1 MDNFENN
8 GNLPKENDKEQF
20 PQSNL
25 PPVTEAETAEQSVQQ
40 EQQQD
45 AQEQDVQQS
54 KQAPQED
61 QVQQNVQN
69 VPQNDFG
76 ATPNYVP
83 PQEQQQMGQF
93 QQGQPRQEQPQGQPQ
108 SWQPQQ
114 WQPQQYPQQGTA
126 MPPPQYAQQGQQ
138 GTPPKKRRF
147 STGCLCVVIAA
158 VILMFMAIVVISAAI
173 SVRDR
178 SKKDD
183 SDQGFT
189 PAIIRELPSSDN
201 AEHVTINIQTVHKP
215 VLEEEMY
222 RDKET
227 GLLTT
232 VGVAKTI
239 LPSQVKI
246 NAFGEVPY
254 LPASSGSGI
263 ILTEDGYILTNAH
276 VIDDATRL
284 SVELYDG
291 SEEKAS
297 IIGFDKKSDLAVI
310 KIDRK
315 DLTPAEI
322 GTSADLVIGE
332 EVALAGAGGGF
343 ANTVTY
349 GYVTGLDREIDTDYI
364 SSSTIRCIQTDVA
377 LNPGNSGGALVNMYG
392 QVVGVAVAL
401 MNHEKYEN
409 IGFSIAIDDAVP
421 IAEELMAKGYV
432 STRARVG
439 VTFVSVG
446 DDFAKTYKVE
456 AGLCIMEIDPTCD
469 IANAGL
475 EPYDII
481 THIDGMRVY
490 GTEEILKALADK
502 IPGDEITL
510 TIFRK
515 EITGDPTTFDVSI
528 KLAPDTSSMS
538 GYSVSKNADDDAS
551 SDVIK

>member
-8 GNLPKENDKEQF
+8 SQPNENNTDGTQF
-20 PQSNL
+20 PQNSL
-25 PPVTEAETAEQSVQQ
+25 PPVTDKETAEQQVQPQPREIPPREVQPNGTPMPQYQPQYAMPNTPPQETQ
-40 EQQQD
+40 EQQ
-45 AQEQDVQQS
+45 AVREQQ
-54 KQAPQED
+54 
-61 QVQQNVQN
+61 
-69 VPQNDFG
+69 
-76 ATPNYVP
+76 VP
-83 PQEQQQMGQF
+83 PKQ
-93 QQGQPRQEQPQGQPQ
+93 
-108 SWQPQQ
+108 
-114 WQPQQYPQQGTA
+114 
-126 MPPPQYAQQGQQ
+126 
-138 GTPPKKRRF
+138 RRL

-158 VILMFMAIVVISAAI
+158 VILMFMVIVVLAAAI
-173 SVRDR
+173 SLRDG
-178 SKKDD
+178 KKSENELDF
-183 SDQGFT
+183 SN
-189 PAIIRELPSSDN
+189 AIIREVTPDN
-201 AEHVTINIQTVHKP
+201 TPERVTVNIPTARKP

-222 RDKET
+222 RDRET

-254 LPASSGSGI
+254 VPSSSGSGI

-276 VIDDATRL
+276 VIDEANSL
-284 SVELYDG
+284 AVELYDG
-291 SEEKAS
+291 SEEKAAVV
-297 IIGFDKKSDLAVI
+297 GFDRKSDLAVI
-310 KIDRK
+310 KIDR
-315 DLTPAEI
+315 DGLSPAEI

-421 IAEELMAKGYV
+421 IAEELMSKGYV
-432 STRARVG
+432 SARARVG

-446 DDFAKTYKVE
+446 DDFASSYKVE
-456 AGLCIMEIDPTCD
+456 AGLCIMEVDPDCD
-469 IANAGL
+469 VANAGL

-481 THIDGMRVY
+481 THIDGVRVY
-490 GTEEILKALADK
+490 GSEEVLKALADK
-502 IPGDEITL
+502 VPGDRGTL
-510 TIFRK
+510 TVFRK
-515 EITGDPTTFDVSI
+515 ETTGDPVTFEV
-528 KLAPDTSSMS
+528 
-538 GYSVSKNADDDAS
+538 
-551 SDVIK
+551 

>member
-8 GNLPKENDKEQF
+8 NLPQENNNTEAKQEQF
-20 PQSNL
+20 PKNEQ
-25 PPVTEAETAEQSVQQ
+25 PPVTEAETAEQMQKS
-40 EQQQD
+40 EQ
-45 AQEQDVQQS
+45 S
-54 KQAPQED
+54 PQE
-61 QVQQNVQN
+61 NSSI
-69 VPQNDFG
+69 P
-76 ATPNYVP
+76 YVP
-83 PQEQQQMGQF
+83 PQTDGMQQQSTPQADGTQQQPQYVPQQQYIP
-93 QQGQPRQEQPQGQPQ
+93 QQGQYA
-108 SWQPQQ
+108 PQQ
-114 WQPQQYPQQGTA
+114 QIPQE
-126 MPPPQYAQQGQQ
+126 
-138 GTPPKKRRF
+138 PPKKRRF
-147 STGCLCVVIAA
+147 SAGCLCLVIAA
-158 VILMFMAIVVISAAI
+158 VILMFMLIVVVSAAI
-173 SVRDR
+173 SVRDG
-178 SKKDD
+178 SKKNEQD
-183 SDQGFT
+183 SGFS
-189 PAIIRELPSSDN
+189 PAIIRELPSESN
-201 AEHVTINIQTVHKP
+201 AEHVTVNIPTVHKP

-227 GLLTT
+227 GLMTT

-254 LPASSGSGI
+254 IPASSGSGI
-263 ILTEDGYILTNAH
+263 ILTTDGYILTNAH
-276 VIDDATRL
+276 VIDEADRL
-284 SVELYDG
+284 AVELYDG
-291 SEEKAS
+291 SEERATV
-297 IIGFDKKSDLAVI
+297 IGMDKKSDLAVI
-310 KIDRK
+310 KIDRD

-421 IAEELMAKGYV
+421 IAEELMANGYV

-446 DDFAKTYKVE
+446 DDFAQVYNVE
-456 AGLCIMEIDPTCD
+456 AGLCVMEIDPTCD
-469 IANAGL
+469 VANAGL

-490 GTEEILKALADK
+490 GTAEILKALAWK
-502 IPGDEITL
+502 VPGDEVTL

-515 EITGDPTTFDVSI
+515 EITGDPVTFDVPI

-538 GYSVSKNADDDAS
+538 GYSVSKVTEEDTS
-551 SDVIK
+551 YDVIK

>member
-8 GNLPKENDKEQF
+8 SLPQGNNDTEANREMPPKNE
-20 PQSNL
+20 L
-25 PPVTEAETAEQSVQQ
+25 PPVTEEETAKHAQSMQVNSPLPNEQAL
-40 EQQQD
+40 EQAQD
-45 AQEQDVQQS
+45 IRTAQTEHS
-54 KQAPQED
+54 
-61 QVQQNVQN
+61 
-69 VPQNDFG
+69 PQNG
-76 ATPNYVP
+76 QTESTP
-83 PQEQQQMGQF
+83 QTAGT
-93 QQGQPRQEQPQGQPQ
+93 
-108 SWQPQQ
+108 
-114 WQPQQYPQQGTA
+114 QQYTPQPN
-126 MPPPQYAQQGQQ
+126 MQYAQGQYAPQ
-138 GTPPKKRRF
+138 PPMPMQQPKKRRF
-147 STGCLCVVIAA
+147 STGCLCAVIAA
-158 VILMFMAIVVISAAI
+158 VILMFMFIVVISAAI
-173 SVRDR
+173 AVRDG
-178 SKKDD
+178 SKKNDKNEKD
-183 SDQGFT
+183 SGFA
-189 PAIIRELPSSDN
+189 PAIIRELPSESS
-201 AEHVTINIQTVHKP
+201 AEHVTVEIPTVRKP

-227 GLLTT
+227 GLLTS

-246 NAFGEVPY
+246 NSFGEVPY
-254 LPASSGSGI
+254 VPASSGSGI
-263 ILTEDGYILTNAH
+263 ILTSDGYILTNAH
-276 VIDDATRL
+276 VIDEAERL
-284 SVELYDG
+284 AVELYDG

-297 IIGFDKKSDLAVI
+297 VVGMDKKSDLAVI
-310 KIDRK
+310 KIDRD

-322 GTSADLVIGE
+322 GTSSDLVIGE

-446 DDFAKTYKVE
+446 DDFAQSYSVE
-456 AGLCIMEIDPTCD
+456 AGLCIMEIDPSCD
-469 IANAGL
+469 VANVGL

-490 GTEEILKALADK
+490 GSSEVIGALSGK
-502 IPGDEITL
+502 IPGDEVTL

-515 EITGDPTTFDVSI
+515 EITGDPVTFDVSI

-538 GYSVSKNADDDAS
+538 GYSVSRNTEDDTS
-551 SDVIK
+551 YDVIK

>member
-1 MDNFENN
+1 MDNFDNNNFPAENN
-8 GNLPKENDKEQF
+8 NAAEQEQF
-20 PQSNL
+20 PKNGL
-25 PPVTEAETAEQSVQQ
+25 PPVTEAETAEQMKSQ
-40 EQQQD
+40 
-45 AQEQDVQQS
+45 
-54 KQAPQED
+54 
-61 QVQQNVQN
+61 
-69 VPQNDFG
+69 
-76 ATPNYVP
+76 P
-83 PQEQQQMGQF
+83 PQTEQASQTKQFPQTENTEQTAQNMQPDGQLPQYGQQANGQQAYG
-93 QQGQPRQEQPQGQPQ
+93 QQAYGQPQ
-108 SWQPQQ
+108 T
-114 WQPQQYPQQGTA
+114 QYTL
-126 MPPPQYAQQGQQ
+126 PQYSQQVQNMQQTQQNGQAQQTGQAQ
-138 GTPPKKRRF
+138 QVSPKKRRF
-147 STGCLCVVIAA
+147 SAGCICVVIAA
-158 VILMFMAIVVISAAI
+158 VILMFMLIVVLSAAI
-173 SVRDR
+173 SVRGG
-178 SKKDD
+178 SKGNDTGGD
-183 SDQGFT
+183 LS
-189 PAIIRELPSSDN
+189 PAIIRDFPSESG
-201 AEHVTINIQTVHKP
+201 AEHVTVNIPTAHKP

-222 RDKET
+222 RDKES

-254 LPASSGSGI
+254 VPASSGSGI
-263 ILTEDGYILTNAH
+263 ILTTDGYILTNAH
-276 VIDDATRL
+276 VIDDANRL
-284 SVELYDG
+284 AVELYDG

-297 IIGFDKKSDLAVI
+297 VVGMDKKSDLAVI
-310 KIDRK
+310 KIKRD

-421 IAEELMAKGYV
+421 IAEELMARGYV

-446 DDFAKTYKVE
+446 EDLARTYRIE
-456 AGLCIMEIDPTCD
+456 AGLCIMEVDPTCD
-469 IANAGL
+469 VANAGL
-475 EPYDII
+475 MPYDII

-490 GTEEILKALADK
+490 GTEEILEALAGK
-502 IPGDEITL
+502 IPGDEVIL

-515 EITGDPTTFDVSI
+515 DITGDPVKFDVNI
-528 KLAPDTSSMS
+528 KLAPDTASMS
-538 GYSVSKNADDDAS
+538 GYSVSKSTDEDTSYDI
-551 SDVIK
+551 IK

>member
-1 MDNFENN
+1 MDNFDNNNLPTENN
-8 GNLPKENDKEQF
+8 KKETEQF
-20 PQSNL
+20 PKNEL
-25 PPVTEAETAEQSVQQ
+25 PPVTEAETTERTQAEQSPQVQQ
-40 EQQQD
+40 TENT
-45 AQEQDVQQS
+45 E
-54 KQAPQED
+54 QAPQNI
-61 QVQQNVQN
+61 QQNNIQADGSLPYS
-69 VPQNDFG
+69 PQSQY
-76 ATPNYVP
+76 TP
-83 PQEQQQMGQF
+83 PQQVPYMP
-93 QQGQPRQEQPQGQPQ
+93 QQGQYPPPRQEQQ
-108 SWQPQQ
+108 
-114 WQPQQYPQQGTA
+114 A
-126 MPPPQYAQQGQQ
+126 
-138 GTPPKKRRF
+138 PPKKRRF
-147 STGCLCVVIAA
+147 GAGCLCVVIAA
-158 VILMFMAIVVISAAI
+158 VILLFMIIVVISAAI
-173 SVRDR
+173 SIRDS
-178 SKKDD
+178 SKKNDTEND
-183 SDQGFT
+183 F
-189 PAIIRELPSSDN
+189 SSAVISKIPPESS
-201 AEHVTINIQTVHKP
+201 AEHVTVNIHTVHKP

-227 GLLTT
+227 GLLTS

-246 NAFGEVPY
+246 NSFGEVPY

-263 ILTEDGYILTNAH
+263 ILTTDGYILTNAH
-276 VIDDATRL
+276 VIDDAKRL

-291 SEEKAS
+291 SEEKATV
-297 IIGFDKKSDLAVI
+297 IGFDKKSDLAVI
-310 KIDRK
+310 KIKRD

-322 GTSADLVIGE
+322 GTSSDLVIGE

-364 SSSTIRCIQTDVA
+364 NSSTIRCIQTDVA

-421 IAEELMAKGYV
+421 IAEELMSKGYV

-446 DDFAKTYKVE
+446 DDFAQTYKVE

-469 IANAGL
+469 VANAGL

-490 GTEEILKALADK
+490 GTSEILEALAGK
-502 IPGDEITL
+502 IPGDEVTL

-515 EITGDPTTFDVSI
+515 EITGDPVTFDVSI

-538 GYSVSKNADDDAS
+538 GYSVSKSTDEDTSYDI
-551 SDVIK
+551 IK

>member
-8 GNLPKENDKEQF
+8 NNLPKENASEAEQF
-20 PQSNL
+20 AQNDML
-25 PPVTEAETAEQSVQQ
+25 PVTETEMLESASRTEQPLQQ
-40 EQQQD
+40 EQTLTGQQEEANVSLQTGAAQQNYIPQPPIGQSAD
-45 AQEQDVQQS
+45 AQQQETS
-54 KQAPQED
+54 
-61 QVQQNVQN
+61 
-69 VPQNDFG
+69 
-76 ATPNYVP
+76 
-83 PQEQQQMGQF
+83 
-93 QQGQPRQEQPQGQPQ
+93 
-108 SWQPQQ
+108 
-114 WQPQQYPQQGTA
+114 
-126 MPPPQYAQQGQQ
+126 
-138 GTPPKKRRF
+138 PKKKRF
-147 STGCLCVVIAA
+147 SVGCLCVIIVT
-158 VILMFMAIVVISAAI
+158 VLLMFMLIVVISAAI

-178 SKKDD
+178 SGKNDEKQDF
-183 SDQGFT
+183 SS
-189 PAIIRELPSSDN
+189 AIIREKPSSN
-201 AEHVTINIQTVHKP
+201 GSEHITVNIPTVHKP
-215 VLEEEMY
+215 VLEEKMY
-222 RDKET
+222 EDKET

-254 LPASSGSGI
+254 IPASSGSGI
-263 ILTEDGYILTNAH
+263 ILTSDGYILTNAH
-276 VIDDATRL
+276 VIDEAARL
-284 SVELYDG
+284 AVELYDG

-297 IIGFDKKSDLAVI
+297 VVGFDKKSDLAVI
-310 KIDRK
+310 KIDRD
-315 DLTPAEI
+315 DLAPAEI

-364 SSSTIRCIQTDVA
+364 NSATIRCIQTDVA

-421 IAEELMAKGYV
+421 IAEELIAKGYV

-439 VTFVSVG
+439 ITFVSVG
-446 DDFAKTYKVE
+446 DDFASIYKVE
-456 AGLCIMEIDPTCD
+456 AGLCVMEIDPVCD
-469 IANAGL
+469 VANAGL

-481 THIDGMRVY
+481 THIDGVRVY
-490 GTEEILKALADK
+490 GTEEILKVLSDK
-502 IPGDEITL
+502 IPGDTVTL

-515 EITGDPTTFDVSI
+515 EITGGSTTFDVQI

-538 GYSVSKNADDDAS
+538 GYSVNKTDGDDVS

>member
-8 GNLPKENDKEQF
+8 NLPQENNNTEQEQKQEQF
-20 PQSNL
+20 PKNEL
-25 PPVTEAETAEQSVQQ
+25 PPVTEAETAEQMQSEQSPQVQQ
-40 EQQQD
+40 TENT
-45 AQEQDVQQS
+45 E
-54 KQAPQED
+54 QAPQQNMQAD
-61 QVQQNVQN
+61 GPLPYAQPPYMPQYGQQPQN
-69 VPQNDFG
+69 VPQM
-76 ATPNYVP
+76 
-83 PQEQQQMGQF
+83 QQ
-93 QQGQPRQEQPQGQPQ
+93 
-108 SWQPQQ
+108 
-114 WQPQQYPQQGTA
+114 
-126 MPPPQYAQQGQQ
+126 AQQAQQ
-138 GTPPKKRRF
+138 VPPKKRRF

-158 VILMFMAIVVISAAI
+158 VILMFMFIVVISAAI
-173 SVRDR
+173 SVRDG
-178 SKKDD
+178 SKKNEKD
-183 SDQGFT
+183 SDFA
-189 PAIIRELPSSDN
+189 PAIIRELPSTN
-201 AEHVTINIQTVHKP
+201 GAEHVTVKIPTVRKP

-254 LPASSGSGI
+254 APASSGSGI
-263 ILTEDGYILTNAH
+263 ILTTDGYILTNAH
-276 VIDDATRL
+276 VIDDAERL
-284 SVELYDG
+284 AVELYDG
-291 SEEKAS
+291 SEEKATVV
-297 IIGFDKKSDLAVI
+297 GMDKKSDLAVI
-310 KIDRK
+310 KINRD
-315 DLTPAEI
+315 DLSPAEI
-322 GTSADLVIGE
+322 GTSSDLVIGE

-446 DDFAKTYKVE
+446 DDFAQIYKVE
-456 AGLCIMEIDPTCD
+456 PGLCVMEVDPTCD
-469 IANAGL
+469 VANAGL
-475 EPYDII
+475 MPYDII
-481 THIDGMRVY
+481 THIDGVRVY
-490 GTEEILKALADK
+490 GTEEILEVLAGK
-502 IPGDEITL
+502 IPGDKVVL

-515 EITGDPTTFDVSI
+515 DITGDPVTFDVSI
-528 KLAPDTSSMS
+528 ELAPDTASMS
-538 GYSVSKNADDDAS
+538 GYSVSKSTEDDTS
-551 SDVIK
+551 YDVIK

>member
-8 GNLPKENDKEQF
+8 NLPKENNENTEQF
-20 PQSNL
+20 PQSSL
-25 PPVTEAETAEQSVQQ
+25 PPVTEAETAEQ
-40 EQQQD
+40 
-45 AQEQDVQQS
+45 VQQS
-54 KQAPQED
+54 AQVTQEAQNAAGEQPPLTQNTEQPRQDMKQSGTPLPQYD
-61 QVQQNVQN
+61 M
-69 VPQNDFG
+69 
-76 ATPNYVP
+76 PNNAMPHQAQYVP
-83 PQEQQQMGQF
+83 PQQNV
-93 QQGQPRQEQPQGQPQ
+93 
-108 SWQPQQ
+108 
-114 WQPQQYPQQGTA
+114 
-126 MPPPQYAQQGQQ
+126 
-138 GTPPKKRRF
+138 PPKKRRF
-147 STGCLCVVIAA
+147 SAGCLCVVIAA
-158 VILMFMAIVVISAAI
+158 VILMFMVIVVISAAI
-173 SVRDR
+173 SVRDG
-178 SKKDD
+178 KKAG
-183 SDQGFT
+183 SEQEFT
-189 PAIIRELPSSDN
+189 PAIIRELPPSGST
-201 AEHVTINIQTVHKP
+201 EHVTVNIPTAHKP

-254 LPASSGSGI
+254 VPASSGSGI
-263 ILTEDGYILTNAH
+263 ILTSDGYILTNAH
-276 VIDDATRL
+276 VIDEANRL
-284 SVELYDG
+284 AVELYDG

-297 IIGFDKKSDLAVI
+297 VIGFDKKSDLAVI
-310 KIDRK
+310 KIDRD

-322 GTSADLVIGE
+322 GTSSDLVIGE

-364 SSSTIRCIQTDVA
+364 NSATIRCIQTDVA

-446 DDFAKTYKVE
+446 DDFASSYKVE
-456 AGLCIMEIDPTCD
+456 AGLCVMEIDPTCD
-469 IANAGL
+469 VANAGL

-481 THIDGMRVY
+481 THIDGTRVY
-490 GTEEILKALADK
+490 GTEEILEVLAGK
-502 IPGDEITL
+502 IPGDKVTL
-510 TIFRK
+510 TVFRK
-515 EITGDPTTFDVSI
+515 EITGDPTTFDVDI
-528 KLAPDTSSMS
+528 ELAPDTSSMS
-538 GYSVSKNADDDAS
+538 GYSVSRVTEDDTS
-551 SDVIK
+551 SDIIK

>member
-8 GNLPKENDKEQF
+8 NLHQESNNTEQEFSPKNE
-20 PQSNL
+20 L
-25 PPVTEAETAEQSVQQ
+25 PPVTEAELAQSEQAEQSHYEQAQVEQAQSCQTNGSLPYEPQDMQADGAVQQ
-40 EQQQD
+40 TESPQQTDGTLPQY
-45 AQEQDVQQS
+45 
-54 KQAPQED
+54 APQ
-61 QVQQNVQN
+61 
-69 VPQNDFG
+69 
-76 ATPNYVP
+76 
-83 PQEQQQMGQF
+83 QM
-93 QQGQPRQEQPQGQPQ
+93 PYTPQGQYI
-108 SWQPQQ
+108 PQQ
-114 WQPQQYPQQGTA
+114 E
-126 MPPPQYAQQGQQ
+126 
-138 GTPPKKRRF
+138 PPKKRRF

-158 VILMFMAIVVISAAI
+158 VILMFMFIVVISAAI
-173 SVRDR
+173 SVRDG
-178 SKKDD
+178 SKKNEQD
-183 SDQGFT
+183 SGFA
-189 PAIIRELPSSDN
+189 PAIIREIPSESS
-201 AEHVTINIQTVHKP
+201 AEHVTVNIPTVRKP

-227 GLLTT
+227 GLLTS

-263 ILTEDGYILTNAH
+263 ILTSDGYILTNAH
-276 VIDDATRL
+276 VIDEANRL
-284 SVELYDG
+284 AVELYDG
-291 SEEKAS
+291 TEEKAS
-297 IIGFDKKSDLAVI
+297 VVGMDKKSDLAVI
-310 KIDRK
+310 KIDRD

-439 VTFVSVG
+439 VTFVSLG
-446 DDFAKTYKVE
+446 DDFAKTYNVE
-456 AGLCIMEIDPTCD
+456 AGLCVMDIDPTCD
-469 IANAGL
+469 VANAGL

-481 THIDGMRVY
+481 THIDGLRVY
-490 GTEEILKALADK
+490 GTEEILEVLAGK

-515 EITGDPTTFDVSI
+515 EITGDPITFDVPI
-528 KLAPDTSSMS
+528 KLAPDTSSLS
-538 GYSVSKNADDDAS
+538 GYSVSKSTDDDTS
-551 SDVIK
+551 YDIIK

>member
-8 GNLPKENDKEQF
+8 NLPAENNDTEQF
-20 PQSNL
+20 PKNEL
-25 PPVTEAETAEQSVQQ
+25 PPITEAETAEQSVQT
-40 EQQQD
+40 
-45 AQEQDVQQS
+45 QS
-54 KQAPQED
+54 KQIPQAEQAELSP
-61 QVQQNVQN
+61 QVTPTENTEQQNMQ
-69 VPQNDFG
+69 
-76 ATPNYVP
+76 PNGQVP
-83 PQEQQQMGQF
+83 PYTQQAY
-93 QQGQPRQEQPQGQPQ
+93 GQPQ
-108 SWQPQQ
+108 T
-114 WQPQQYPQQGTA
+114 QYT
-126 MPPPQYAQQGQQ
+126 PPQYAQQVQNTQQ
-138 GTPPKKRRF
+138 MQQQVPPKKRRL
-147 STGCLCVVIAA
+147 STGCLCVIIAA
-158 VILMFMAIVVISAAI
+158 VILMFMFIVVISAAI
-173 SVRDR
+173 SVRDG
-178 SKKDD
+178 SKRNDTD
-183 SDQGFT
+183 SDYS
-189 PAIIRELPSSDN
+189 PAIIREIPSINSS
-201 AEHVTINIQTVHKP
+201 EHVTVNIPTVRKP

-254 LPASSGSGI
+254 VPASSGSGI
-263 ILTEDGYILTNAH
+263 ILTTDGYILTNAH
-276 VIDDATRL
+276 VIDDASRL
-284 SVELYDG
+284 AVELYDG

-297 IIGFDKKSDLAVI
+297 VVGMDKKSDLAVI
-310 KIDRK
+310 KISRD

-364 SSSTIRCIQTDVA
+364 NSSTIRCIQTDVA

-446 DDFAKTYKVE
+446 DDFAQTYSVE
-456 AGLCIMEIDPTCD
+456 AGLCVMEVDPTCD
-469 IANAGL
+469 VANAGL

-490 GTEEILKALADK
+490 GTNEIIEVLAGK
-502 IPGDEITL
+502 IPGDKVTL

-515 EITGDPTTFDVSI
+515 EITGDPITFDVSI
-528 KLAPDTSSMS
+528 ELAPDTSSMS
-538 GYSVSKNADDDAS
+538 GYSVSKSTDEDTSYDI
-551 SDVIK
+551 IK

>member
-8 GNLPKENDKEQF
+8 NLPQENGNTRREDLQKPEQF
-20 PQSNL
+20 PKNGL
-25 PPVTEAETAEQSVQQ
+25 PPVTEAETAQAEQT
-40 EQQQD
+40 
-45 AQEQDVQQS
+45 AQTQPQQS
-54 KQAPQED
+54 FQTEQYQHIPQTENTG
-61 QVQQNVQN
+61 QPTQQNMQN
-69 VPQNDFG
+69 MTFPYSPQGQYQPQAQF
-76 ATPNYVP
+76 A
-83 PQEQQQMGQF
+83 PQEQQV
-93 QQGQPRQEQPQGQPQ
+93 
-108 SWQPQQ
+108 
-114 WQPQQYPQQGTA
+114 
-126 MPPPQYAQQGQQ
+126 
-138 GTPPKKRRF
+138 PPKKRRF
-147 STGCLCVVIAA
+147 STGCLCIVIAA
-158 VILMFMAIVVISAAI
+158 VILMFMLIVVVSAAI
-173 SVRDR
+173 SVRDG
-178 SKKDD
+178 SKKNDEETD
-183 SDQGFT
+183 FSA
-189 PAIIRELPSSDN
+189 AIIKKVPPEND
-201 AEHVTINIQTVHKP
+201 EKHVTVKIPTVHKP

-222 RDKET
+222 KDKET

-263 ILTEDGYILTNAH
+263 ILTTDGYILTNAH
-276 VIDDATRL
+276 VIDDASRL
-284 SVELYDG
+284 AVELYDG

-297 IIGFDKKSDLAVI
+297 VIGMDKKSDLAVI
-310 KIDRK
+310 KIDRN
-315 DLTPAEI
+315 DLSPAEI

-364 SSSTIRCIQTDVA
+364 NSSTIRCIQTDVA

-446 DDFAKTYKVE
+446 DDFAKIYKVE
-456 AGLCIMEIDPTCD
+456 SGLCIMEVDPTCD
-469 IANAGL
+469 VARAGL
-475 EPYDII
+475 APYDII
-481 THIDGMRVY
+481 THIDGVRVY
-490 GTEEILKALADK
+490 GTAEILEALSGK
-502 IPGDEITL
+502 VPGDEVTL
-510 TIFRK
+510 TVFRK
-515 EITGDPTTFDVSI
+515 EITGDPITFDVSVE
-528 KLAPDTSSMS
+528 LAPDTSSMS
-538 GYSVSKNADDDAS
+538 GYSVSKDNDGNKS
-551 SDVIK
+551 YDVIK

>member
-8 GNLPKENDKEQF
+8 NLPKENNNAEREQF
-20 PQSNL
+20 PQNEL
-25 PPVTEAETAEQSVQQ
+25 PPVTEADTAEQ
-40 EQQQD
+40 
-45 AQEQDVQQS
+45 AQLQQS
-54 KQAPQED
+54 MEAEQSPQTPQAENTE
-61 QVQQNVQN
+61 QVEHNTEQAQQNAHTQYA
-69 VPQNDFG
+69 P
-76 ATPNYVP
+76 A
-83 PQEQQQMGQF
+83 QQMPYTP
-93 QQGQPRQEQPQGQPQ
+93 QQGQYA
-108 SWQPQQ
+108 PQQ
-114 WQPQQYPQQGTA
+114 QNIQQ
-126 MPPPQYAQQGQQ
+126 
-138 GTPPKKRRF
+138 TPPKARRF
-147 STGCLCVVIAA
+147 SAGCLCIVIAA
-158 VILMFMAIVVISAAI
+158 VILMFMVVVVISAAI
-173 SVRDR
+173 SVRDG
-178 SKKDD
+178 SKGNEQD
-183 SDQGFT
+183 SDFSA
-189 PAIIRELPSSDN
+189 AIIRELPSENS
-201 AEHVTINIQTVHKP
+201 AEHVTVEIPTVHKP

-254 LPASSGSGI
+254 VPASSGSGI
-263 ILTEDGYILTNAH
+263 ILTADGYILTNAH
-276 VIDDATRL
+276 VIDEADRL

-297 IIGFDKKSDLAVI
+297 VVGMDKKSDLAVI
-310 KIDRK
+310 KINRN

-364 SSSTIRCIQTDVA
+364 NSSTIRCIQTDVA

-401 MNHEKYEN
+401 MNHERYEN

-421 IAEELMAKGYV
+421 IAEELMSKGYV

-446 DDFAKTYKVE
+446 DDFARTYNVE
-456 AGLCIMEIDPTCD
+456 SGLCVMEIDPTCD
-469 IANAGL
+469 VANAGL

-481 THIDGMRVY
+481 THIDGKRVY
-490 GTEEILKALADK
+490 GTAEILEVLAGK
-502 IPGDEITL
+502 IPGDKVTL
-510 TIFRK
+510 TVFRK
-515 EITGDPTTFDVSI
+515 EITGDPVTFDVSI
-528 KLAPDTSSMS
+528 ELAPDTASMS
-538 GYSVSKNADDDAS
+538 GYSVSRVTEDDTS
-551 SDVIK
+551 YDVIK

>member
-8 GNLPKENDKEQF
+8 NQPFENNNGSQEQEHEQF
-20 PQSNL
+20 PKNEL
-25 PPVTEAETAEQSVQQ
+25 PPVTEAETAKADGSLPYTQAEQTEQPPQVPQVPQAENTEQTPQQ
-40 EQQQD
+40 NIQPDGQLPRYEQQTYGQP
-45 AQEQDVQQS
+45 QPRY
-54 KQAPQED
+54 APPQG
-61 QVQQNVQN
+61 QY
-69 VPQNDFG
+69 VPQQQG
-76 ATPNYVP
+76 QQ
-83 PQEQQQMGQF
+83 PQEQQV
-93 QQGQPRQEQPQGQPQ
+93 
-108 SWQPQQ
+108 
-114 WQPQQYPQQGTA
+114 
-126 MPPPQYAQQGQQ
+126 PPE
-138 GTPPKKRRF
+138 KRRF
-147 STGCLCVVIAA
+147 STGCLCIVIAA
-158 VILMFMAIVVISAAI
+158 VILMFMAIVVIAAAI
-173 SVRDR
+173 SVRDGSR
-178 SKKDD
+178 GND
-183 SDQGFT
+183 SDSDFS
-189 PAIIRELPSSDN
+189 PAIIRELPSANGS
-201 AEHVTINIQTVHKP
+201 EHVTVNIPTVRKP
-215 VLEEEMY
+215 VLEEELY

-227 GLLTT
+227 GLLTS

-254 LPASSGSGI
+254 LPSSSGSGI
-263 ILTEDGYILTNAH
+263 ILTTDGYILTNAH
-276 VIDDATRL
+276 VIDEANRL

-291 SEEKAS
+291 SEEKAE
-297 IIGFDKKSDLAVI
+297 IVGFDKKSDLAVI
-310 KIDRK
+310 KINRD

-322 GTSADLVIGE
+322 GTSSDLVIGE

-364 SSSTIRCIQTDVA
+364 NSSTIRCIQTDVA

-446 DDFAKTYKVE
+446 DDFAQTYKVE
-456 AGLCIMEIDPTCD
+456 AGLCVMEIDPTCD
-469 IANAGL
+469 VANAGL

-481 THIDGMRVY
+481 THIDGVRVY
-490 GTEEILKALADK
+490 GTAEILEVLAGK
-502 IPGDEITL
+502 IPGDRVTL

-515 EITGDPTTFDVSI
+515 EITGDPVTFDVSI
-528 KLAPDTSSMS
+528 VLAPDTSSM
-538 GYSVSKNADDDAS
+538 
-551 SDVIK
+551 

>member
-8 GNLPKENDKEQF
+8 NLPEENNTGMEQF
-20 PQSNL
+20 PQNSL
-25 PPVTEAETAEQSVQQ
+25 PPVTEAETAEQSRQSEQAAQEERDTLGVQQ
-40 EQQQD
+40 PQTPQNELPRQD
-45 AQEQDVQQS
+45 MQQS
-54 KQAPQED
+54 GTPTPRYDMPNNFMPQ
-61 QVQQNVQN
+61 Q
-69 VPQNDFG
+69 PQ
-76 ATPNYVP
+76 YVP
-83 PQEQQQMGQF
+83 PQQNV
-93 QQGQPRQEQPQGQPQ
+93 
-108 SWQPQQ
+108 
-114 WQPQQYPQQGTA
+114 
-126 MPPPQYAQQGQQ
+126 
-138 GTPPKKRRF
+138 PPKKRRF
-147 STGCLCVVIAA
+147 STGCLCMVIAA
-158 VILMFMAIVVISAAI
+158 VILMFMVIVVISAAI
-173 SVRDR
+173 SVRDG
-178 SKKDD
+178 SHK
-183 SDQGFT
+183 SNAEQEFS
-189 PAIIRELPSSDN
+189 PAIIKELPSSN
-201 AEHVTINIQTVHKP
+201 SAEHVTVNIPTAHKP

-254 LPASSGSGI
+254 MPASSGSGI
-263 ILTEDGYILTNAH
+263 ILTTDGYILTNAH
-276 VIDDATRL
+276 VIDEANRL
-284 SVELYDG
+284 AVELYDG

-297 IIGFDKKSDLAVI
+297 VVGFDKKSDLAVI
-310 KIDRK
+310 KIDRY

-322 GTSADLVIGE
+322 GTSSDLVIGE

-364 SSSTIRCIQTDVA
+364 NSATIRCIQTDVA

-421 IAEELMAKGYV
+421 IAEELMANGYV
-432 STRARVG
+432 SARARVG
-439 VTFVSVG
+439 VTFVSIG
-446 DDFAKTYKVE
+446 DDFAQSYKVE
-456 AGLCIMEIDPTCD
+456 AGLCVMEIDPTCD
-469 IANAGL
+469 VANAGL

-481 THIDGMRVY
+481 THIDGTRVY
-490 GTEEILKALADK
+490 GTEEILEALAGK
-502 IPGDEITL
+502 IPGDEVTL
-510 TIFRK
+510 TVFRK

-538 GYSVSKNADDDAS
+538 GYSVSRVTEDDTS
-551 SDVIK
+551 YDVIK

>member
-8 GNLPKENDKEQF
+8 NLPAENNNAEEKQEQF
-20 PQSNL
+20 PKNEL
-25 PPVTEAETAEQSVQQ
+25 PPVTEAETAEQAAETQPRQIPQAEQAEQSQQ
-40 EQQQD
+40 IPQTENT
-45 AQEQDVQQS
+45 E
-54 KQAPQED
+54 QAPQ
-61 QVQQNVQN
+61 QNMQTGGQLPPYAQQTYGQ
-69 VPQNDFG
+69 PHMQY
-76 ATPNYVP
+76 TP
-83 PQEQQQMGQF
+83 
-93 QQGQPRQEQPQGQPQ
+93 QQGQYVPQQPQGQ
-108 SWQPQQ
+108 QQ
-114 WQPQQYPQQGTA
+114 V
-126 MPPPQYAQQGQQ
+126 
-138 GTPPKKRRF
+138 PPKKRRF

-158 VILMFMAIVVISAAI
+158 VILMFMFIVVISAAI
-173 SVRDR
+173 SVRDG
-178 SKKDD
+178 SKRNDTN
-183 SDQGFT
+183 SDFSS
-189 PAIIRELPSSDN
+189 AIIREIPSESS
-201 AEHVTINIQTVHKP
+201 AEHVTVNIPTVRKP

-227 GLLTT
+227 GLLTS

-254 LPASSGSGI
+254 VPASSGSGI
-263 ILTEDGYILTNAH
+263 ILTTDGYILTNAH
-276 VIDDATRL
+276 VIDDANRL

-297 IIGFDKKSDLAVI
+297 VVGMDKKSDLAVI
-310 KIDRK
+310 KISRD
-315 DLTPAEI
+315 DLAPAEI

-364 SSSTIRCIQTDVA
+364 NSSTIRCIQTDVA

-446 DDFAKTYKVE
+446 DDFARTYSVE
-456 AGLCIMEIDPTCD
+456 AGLCVMEVDPTCD
-469 IANAGL
+469 VANAGL

-490 GTEEILKALADK
+490 GTEEILEALAGK
-502 IPGDEITL
+502 IPGDEVTL

-515 EITGDPTTFDVSI
+515 EITGDPIKFDVSI
-528 KLAPDTSSMS
+528 ELAPDTSSMS
-538 GYSVSKNADDDAS
+538 GYSVSKSTDDDTS
-551 SDVIK
+551 YDIIK